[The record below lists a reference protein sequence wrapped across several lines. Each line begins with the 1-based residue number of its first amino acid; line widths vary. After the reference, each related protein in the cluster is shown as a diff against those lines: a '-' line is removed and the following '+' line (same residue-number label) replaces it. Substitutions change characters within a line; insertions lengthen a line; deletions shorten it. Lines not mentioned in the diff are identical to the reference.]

1 MKLTMN
7 KEGKAMQ
14 LTKKKVFS
22 AAFAVCLI
30 AICSM
35 GTLAWFSD
43 TDAVTNKF
51 MVAGS
56 ENDNPDDIFSVDV
69 WENTPDSDK
78 NQNDYEYKEIL
89 PGDELKKEVRVEN
102 TGSYDQYVRVKIT
115 VTDAKIWQD
124 VYDADMVPITE
135 FVDIDLSKLYGVGSY
150 QEGDNFVYYLYYND
164 ILPYEDDEATED
176 VIEDVMVVFDH
187 AHIAERLTRE
197 QAAKLNGGQ
206 FDITI
211 EAEAVQ
217 TENVIRNEDPSDDV
231 YEAFN
236 TVEMVNAT
244 NDVNTVWVDTL
255 DELLAAF
262 ANGGYVVMMND
273 ITMPQEMQRISTT
286 INLYLNE
293 YTLSTGNDLYGLNVT
308 KDGDLTIG
316 GYGNVHVCCQQGIL
330 VYGTC
335 SIFGGTYLD
344 DEEQSSRDDESLINV
359 YADGTLNIYN
369 GTFSGVD
376 YCVNVRKDSGTAYIY
391 GGTYSVINAN
401 GQTIKY

>member
-22 AAFAVCLI
+22 AALAVCLI

-35 GTLAWFSD
+35 GTLAWFSAE
-43 TDAVTNKF
+43 DAVTNEF

-56 ENDNPDDIFSVDV
+56 ETGDPDDIFSVDV
-69 WENTPDSDK
+69 WEDLDGDGVKDEGNGQFDR
-78 NQNDYEYKEIL
+78 IL
-89 PGDELKKEVRVEN
+89 PGDVREKVVHVEN
-102 TGSYDQYVRVKIT
+102 TGSYDQYIRVKIT
-115 VTDAKIWQD
+115 VSDAAIWQD
-124 VYDADMVPITE
+124 VYDADMVPVTE
-135 FVDIDLSKLYGVGSY
+135 FVDIDYSKLYGVGSY
-150 QEGDNFVYYLYYND
+150 LEGDNFVYYLYYND
-164 ILPYEDDEATED
+164 ILSHEDGNDL
-176 VIEDVMVVFDH
+176 IVFENV
-187 AHIAERLTRE
+187 HIAEQLTKE
-197 QAAKLNGGQ
+197 QAAKLADGK
-206 FDITI
+206 FEITVK
-211 EAEAVQ
+211 ADAVQ
-217 TENVIRNEDPSDDV
+217 TENVTPNGIDEDNV

-236 TVEMVNAT
+236 MVEMVDPT

-262 ANGGYVVMMND
+262 ANGGYVVMTND
-273 ITMPQEMQRISTT
+273 ITLDKNMQEITANV
-286 INLYLNE
+286 NLYLNE
-293 YTLSTGNDLYGLNVT
+293 CTLNTSDTQYGLKVET
-308 KDGDLTIG
+308 GVDLTIG
-316 GYGNVHVCCQQGIL
+316 GYGKVHVRCQQGIL

-335 SIFGGTYLD
+335 SIFGGIYLD
-344 DEEQSSRDDESLINV
+344 DEEQSARDDESLINV